1 MKRYINK
8 KNILFCISL
17 ISFFTILVL
26 VLVKKEL
33 FIDYQGYKFASSF
46 ISDNLTKILRIIT
59 ILGSAKFLIGITVGL
74 TIVFLI
80 KKEYRYS
87 LFVVLNIL
95 CSYLFNSLIKYIVQR
110 NRPVGHRLVEEK
122 GFSFPSGHS
131 MVSFAVYT
139 FLIYLVYRNIK
150 NKVLKIA
157 LIVLL
162 SLLIILIGF
171 SRIYLGVHFT
181 SDVIAGYLISFIYIN
196 IFIYLFS
203 RGEKYEK
210 SN

>member
-33 FIDYQGYKFASSF
+33 FIDYHGYKFASSF
-46 ISDNLTKILRIIT
+46 ISDNLTKIFKVIT
-59 ILGSAKFLIGITVGL
+59 ICGSATFLIGLIVGL
-74 TIVFLI
+74 VVVFLI
-80 KKEYRYS
+80 KKEYRYALLVS
-87 LFVVLNIL
+87 LNIL
-95 CSYLFNSLIKYIVQR
+95 CAHLLNSLIKYIIRR
-110 NRPVGHRLVEEK
+110 NRPIGHRLVEEK

-139 FLIYLVYRNIK
+139 FLIYLVYKNVRNKI
-150 NKVLKIA
+150 LKIT
-157 LIVLL
+157 LIILL
-162 SLLIILIGF
+162 STLILLIGF

-181 SDVIAGYLISFIYIN
+181 SDVLAGYLISFVYIN
-196 IFIYLFS
+196 IFIYIIS
-203 RGEKYEK
+203 RKE
-210 SN
+210 